1 MHNGSAMNMLMLE
14 VLRLLS
20 AIPFMMLQCSVHV
33 DAAGNVVDL
42 CWC

>member
-1 MHNGSAMNMLMLE
+1 MHNGSAMNMLMPLC
-14 VLRLLS
+14 

-33 DAAGNVVDL
+33 DVAGNVVDL

>member
-14 VLRLLS
+14 VLC

-33 DAAGNVVDL
+33 DAACNVVDL